1 MRVNG
6 SVLRH
11 IITFNIP
18 GSTGPHIKHIKK
30 EHENN
35 VQTITCVSSNTISIT
50 SFYHKYK
57 LNHLSSQ
64 YKMIIITIF
73 IISMC
78 VNLKSCRI
86 KKLKYL
92 IIIKSFEKDI
102 CININYYII
111 FCAIFDSIQ

>member
-1 MRVNG
+1 MRING
-6 SVLRH
+6 SVH

-18 GSTGPHIKHIKK
+18 GSMGPHIKHIKK
-30 EHENN
+30 EHGNN

-57 LNHLSSQ
+57 LNHPSSQ

-73 IISMC
+73 ITSM
-78 VNLKSCRI
+78 NLKSCWI

-92 IIIKSFEKDI
+92 IIFESFEKDI
-102 CININYYII
+102 YIYIYIYQYELLYYI
-111 FCAIFDSIQ
+111 FNSIQ

>member
-1 MRVNG
+1 MRING

-73 IISMC
+73 IISVC
-78 VNLKSCRI
+78 ELKKI
-86 KKLKYL
+86 VKLK
-92 IIIKSFEKDI
+92 
-102 CININYYII
+102 N
-111 FCAIFDSIQ
+111 